1 MTTQTQ
7 QNQNNFFN
15 LHTSGIGYLNNIRE
29 IQPKKG
35 NPFLSCNIAALT
47 GDSSDP
53 EYRYFNVNVVGAE
66 NERLIHLCQNAVE
79 SKKKVL
85 IAFTIGDLWVDT
97 FVYDKDSQYH
107 KKGDVGAMLK
117 GRLINIKSITVDGEK
132 KWPKAENQQHNPSVQ
147 KTAPQYQSEPVG
159 DADFDNTPPQYQ
171 ERKRPAYRQKQAQQ
185 PAERQYPED
194 SF

>member
-7 QNQNNFFN
+7 QTQNFFN

-132 KWPKAENQQHNPSVQ
+132 KWPN
-147 KTAPQYQSEPVG
+147 EPVS
-159 DADFDNTPPQYQ
+159 DASFDDTPPQYQ
-171 ERKRPAYRQKQAQQ
+171 ERQRPAYRQKQAQQ
-185 PAERQYPED
+185 PVQRQYPAD